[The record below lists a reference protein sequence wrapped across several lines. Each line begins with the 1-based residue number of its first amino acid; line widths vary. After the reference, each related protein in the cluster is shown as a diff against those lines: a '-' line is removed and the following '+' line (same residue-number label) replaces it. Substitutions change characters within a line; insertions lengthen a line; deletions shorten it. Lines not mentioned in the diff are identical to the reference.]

1 MNSQITRF
9 LDKSPVFTTFFH
21 LNVNETTVDDG
32 FRDIE
37 SIIGNRSP
45 LRFQR
50 IENFPLYGLDPV
62 ILSIQDSDQGLD
74 TEYSGECILLPNT
87 IKPLQNDFFMINHV
101 KGSYIFRV
109 TEVQYDNIRPDNFYK
124 IGFRCAY
131 TLDIFELLDYLF

>member
-1 MNSQITRF
+1 MAFFIDEQSYVEENIFKYENRLNSQITRF

-62 ILSIQDSDQGLD
+62 ILSIQDADQGLD
-74 TEYSGECILLPNT
+74 TEYSGECIIMPET
-87 IKPLQNDFFMINHV
+87 IC
-101 KGSYIFRV
+101 S
-109 TEVQYDNIRPDNFYK
+109 
-124 IGFRCAY
+124 
-131 TLDIFELLDYLF
+131 